1 VPSFAYQAATADGK
15 MITGAIDAM
24 DKSGAVGRLQERGLI
39 PISVSVPGESG
50 SKFGAKVAGFFASRG
65 MAKHRQVF
73 ARTLASMLQA
83 GVPLDRSLAVSTEL
97 CESPMLRS
105 TLQQVLRAVKG
116 GKSLSAG
123 MESHP
128 QVFPSFYVSMVRAG
142 EAGGNTA
149 QIFAQLADYQ
159 ESVNELRSQVTSALI
174 YPALLTI
181 VGGFSVLIMLE
192 FVVPKFGAVFQQA
205 GATLP
210 LPTQILLDV
219 SDFIRLTWW
228 GWMVG
233 IPMICWMISQWLRSE
248 GGRNKWDH
256 WVMRIPRVGSVVERV
271 LVTRFARSLGT
282 LLMGGVPMIR
292 SLEIA
297 GEVVDNRKIENAVH
311 AAAKGVKQGKGL
323 TRPLGETGA
332 FPPLSIHLL
341 GVGEETGRLDAMLL
355 QVADVYERETRTAI
369 KNMVALF
376 EPLMIL
382 VMGVV
387 VGSIVMSI
395 LLAIFSIN
403 DIPL

>member
-39 PISVSVPGESG
+39 PISISVPGQSG
-50 SKFGAKVAGFFASRG
+50 SKFSAKLAGFFAGRG
-65 MAKHRQVF
+65 MAKHRQMF

-97 CESPMLRS
+97 CESPLLRS

-149 QIFAQLADYQ
+149 QVFAQLADYQ

-210 LPTQILLDV
+210 LPTQILLTI
-219 SDFIRLTWW
+219 SDFIRATWW
-228 GWMVG
+228 GWLVG
-233 IPMICWMISQWLRSE
+233 IPAIAWMIAHWLRTDS
-248 GGRNKWDH
+248 GRNKWDH
-256 WVMRIPRVGSVVERV
+256 WVMRIPRIGSVVERV

-297 GEVVDNRKIENAVH
+297 GEVVDNRKIENAVA

-355 QVADVYERETRTAI
+355 QVAEVYERETRTAI

-387 VGSIVMSI
+387 VGSIVISI

>member
-1 VPSFAYQAATADGK
+1 MPSFAYQAATADGK